1 MTTIASFQGAHR
13 WLSNFA
19 PVSVQLDGACY
30 PSTEHAYQAAKT
42 LDLAERANIQALA
55 SPGSAKRASRQLTER
70 PDWAEV
76 KECVMLGL
84 TRQKYAQEP
93 YRSQLLATGQREIVE
108 GNTWG
113 DVFWGVC
120 RGKGQN
126 KLGQIIMQVRREILN
141 DLHARGLLPAGDH
154 VIVIDW

>member
-1 MTTIASFQGAHR
+1 MSNTKIDSFRGPYR

-19 PVSVQLDGACY
+19 PVDVELDGVVY

-42 LDLAERANIQALA
+42 LDPVEREGIRALA
-55 SPGSAKRASRQLTER
+55 TPGQTKRAARQLTER
-70 PDWAEV
+70 ADWTAV
-76 KECVMLGL
+76 KEAVMLDL
-84 TRQKYAQEP
+84 TRQKYAREP
-93 YRSQLLATGQREIVE
+93 YRGLLLATGQCEIEE

-126 KLGQIIMQVRREILN
+126 KLGQIIMQVRLEIRQGG
-141 DLHARGLLPAGDH
+141 A
-154 VIVIDW
+154 